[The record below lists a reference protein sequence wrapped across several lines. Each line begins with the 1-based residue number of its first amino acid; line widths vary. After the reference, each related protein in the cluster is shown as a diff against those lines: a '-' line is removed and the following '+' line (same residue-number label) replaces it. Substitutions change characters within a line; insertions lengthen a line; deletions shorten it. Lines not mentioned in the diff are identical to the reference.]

1 MDQRSTLHEGKVT
14 ESGRCDLLVPG
25 AFCRCY
31 CDVSI
36 AACAGYVGYRTRPGP
51 SGMHKAESRRVSEH
65 LPPGYPPYV
74 WPGSVMDVTCKKR
87 FFGFFLFWSRFTFL
101 TFLIFQTFFFI
112 FEKRWQSSERQ
123 AD

>member
-1 MDQRSTLHEGKVT
+1 MDQRSTLHEGNVT

-65 LPPGYPPYV
+65 LPHGYPPYV

-87 FFGFFLFWSRFTFL
+87 FFGFF
-101 TFLIFQTFFFI
+101 
-112 FEKRWQSSERQ
+112 
-123 AD
+123 

>member
-1 MDQRSTLHEGKVT
+1 MDQRSTLHERNVT

-87 FFGFFLFWSRFTFL
+87 FFFV
-101 TFLIFQTFFFI
+101 FFI
-112 FEKRWQSSERQ
+112 LVTFYVFNVF
-123 AD
+123 